1 MTTYLKK
8 HILQIGLL
16 IVIFGTFF
24 YNKELLGG
32 LIFLIIGCGFLY
44 AGFYIRSSNSRIQ
57 ANGIKTQ
64 AKIIDYFEE
73 ESEDADGYS
82 STYYYPIVRF
92 TDKNGIETT
101 QKLNSS
107 ANPKKIN
114 QPIEIIYLKKDN
126 EYEIMI
132 NSDFWKTYFPIIFI
146 IIGFLFSGI
155 GIIWLINEI

>member
-1 MTTYLKK
+1 MENL
-8 HILQIGLL
+8 IGNIVFL
-16 IVIFGTFF
+16 IVGS
-24 YNKELLGG
+24 
-32 LIFLIIGCGFLY
+32 GFLY
-44 AGFYIRSSNSRIQ
+44 AGFYIRNSNRRIE
-57 ANGIKTQ
+57 ANGIKTK
-64 AKIIDYFEE
+64 AKIIDFVEE

-82 STYYYPIVRF
+82 NTYHYPIVRF

-132 NSDFWKTYFPIIFI
+132 NSEFWKTYFPMIFI
-146 IIGFLFSGI
+146 IGGFLFSGI
-155 GIIWLINEI
+155 GIVWLINKI